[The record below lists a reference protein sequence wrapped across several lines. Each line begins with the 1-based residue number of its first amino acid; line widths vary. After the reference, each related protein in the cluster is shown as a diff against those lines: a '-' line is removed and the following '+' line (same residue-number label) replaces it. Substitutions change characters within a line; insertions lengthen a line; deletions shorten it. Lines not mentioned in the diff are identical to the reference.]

1 MERLG
6 IGMQS
11 ASVQARRELLG
22 TRLLVLCA
30 SALLCT
36 ACARDVVAR
45 VRGQS
50 SGELRCASDGLRV
63 RVVGTL
69 RGPGRAPVE
78 LHVVDAE
85 GCDAERRYFCVP
97 RGACATT
104 LAAVVPAPARAGLE
118 RALWLLRT
126 QTRGRCPGETQRVVQ
141 ESESLFRLETCD
153 GLWPYHCRAAGCE
166 RLR

>member
-1 MERLG
+1 MDRLG
-6 IGMQS
+6 FGMQS
-11 ASVQARRELLG
+11 ASVQARRDVLG
-22 TRLLVLCA
+22 TRLLVLWA
-30 SALLCT
+30 SVLLCS
-36 ACARDVVAR
+36 ACAHDVVAR
-45 VRGQS
+45 VRGQAS
-50 SGELRCASDGLRV
+50 AELRCARDGLRV

-97 RGACATT
+97 GGACATT
-104 LAAVVPAPARAGLE
+104 LAAVVPAASRAGLH

-126 QTRGRCPGETQRVVQ
+126 QTRGRCPGDTQRVVQ
-141 ESESLFRLETCD
+141 ESESLFQLETCD